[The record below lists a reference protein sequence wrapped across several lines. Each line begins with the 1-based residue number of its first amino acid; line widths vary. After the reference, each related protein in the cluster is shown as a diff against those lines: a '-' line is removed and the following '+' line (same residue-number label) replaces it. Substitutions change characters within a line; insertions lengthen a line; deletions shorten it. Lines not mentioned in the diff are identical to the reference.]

1 MTMTRLDSVAA
12 NARAR
17 SAAFAPDP
25 EPDSEPDLRRE
36 AISLDPATTYEVITR
51 QMVLALR
58 EELREIK
65 TRLNGLLFM
74 VAGSVLLEVALRLAG
89 VDR

>member
-1 MTMTRLDSVAA
+1 MTMTRLDSAA
-12 NARAR
+12 ASARAR
-17 SAAFAPDP
+17 SAAFTPDP
-25 EPDSEPDLRRE
+25 KPDPEPDLRRE
-36 AISLDPATTYEVITR
+36 AISLEPATAYEVITR